1 MDDRGLVID
10 GYDTDKEHAIVD
22 ESAGKTIDVILKH
35 KKSVREKLLFL
46 SEELRKRA
54 EEHDNSKLQFPEI
67 EWLIEMDKEQ
77 RYQYGTKEYFD
88 KMNRWKK
95 FFIHHYTQN
104 RHHPDHFSNGID
116 DMNLVDITE
125 FLVDI
130 VSYYEVLQVHDGE
143 KVLDDQ
149 EKRFQING
157 QLRNVL
163 SNTLNDY
170 FSNVGEYESI
180 FEKNQKKN

>member
-1 MDDRGLVID
+1 MDDKYLVID

-22 ESAGKTIDVILKH
+22 ESAGKTIDAILKH
-35 KKSVREKLLFL
+35 KKSVRDKLLFL

-67 EWLIEMDKEQ
+67 EWLIEMDKEP
-77 RYQYGTKEYFD
+77 RCQYGTKEYYD
-88 KMNRWKK
+88 KMNKWKK
-95 FFIHHYTQN
+95 FFIHHYAQN
-104 RHHPDHFSNGID
+104 RHHPDHYPNGID
-116 DMNLVDITE
+116 DMDLIDITE
-125 FLVDI
+125 FLADI
-130 VSYYEVLQVHDGE
+130 VSYYEVLQAHDCE

-163 SNTLNDY
+163 SNTLNNY
-170 FSNVGEYESI
+170 FSNVGEFESI
-180 FEKNQKKN
+180 FERNKKKN

>member
-1 MDDRGLVID
+1 MDNRGTVID
-10 GYDTDKEHAIVD
+10 GYDTDGKSVIVD

-54 EEHDNSKLQFPEI
+54 EEHDDSKLQFPEI
-67 EWLIEMDKEQ
+67 EWLIEMDKEP
-77 RYQYGTKEYFD
+77 RYQYGTDEYYE

-104 RHHPDHFSNGID
+104 RHHPDHYSNGID
-116 DMNLVDITE
+116 DMNLIDITE
-125 FLVDI
+125 FLADI
-130 VSYYEVLQVHDGE
+130 VSYYEVLQAHDGE
-143 KVLDDQ
+143 KILNDQ
-149 EKRFQING
+149 EKRFQIDG
-157 QLRNVL
+157 QLHNVL

-170 FSNVGEYESI
+170 FSNIGEFESI
-180 FEKNQKKN
+180 FEKKKKKN